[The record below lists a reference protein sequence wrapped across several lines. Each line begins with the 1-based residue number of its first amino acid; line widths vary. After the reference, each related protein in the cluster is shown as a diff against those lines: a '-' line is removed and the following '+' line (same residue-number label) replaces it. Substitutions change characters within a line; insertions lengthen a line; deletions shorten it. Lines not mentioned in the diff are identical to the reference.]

1 MASADT
7 MFLCLF
13 FMEDRSLSVL
23 QKNDKNLSIDEF
35 KEGSNCTMKWMGR
48 KEYRCKIVK
57 IHDNK
62 EYLDKWAT
70 KVNNNILKRHAESK
84 DLDIGTLVDEIRE
97 FREASSSGKRKR
109 IETARSKESK
119 IQDREISPKKK
130 KLVKNQNEEHSPQK
144 KTDLKEKE
152 EVDKTKE
159 KKNTKEKE
167 KTSPKKT
174 ENRKEKKDEQNERS
188 TTAKKKSG
196 DNVERKKQT
205 KEQVKKKAEASAA
218 VNMSME
224 IVSMA
229 SQFSIETDITAPTS
243 TQKEQ
248 EKGEMNLE
256 KSPTKSAFPVS
267 GTKSPLKP
275 AAVTID
281 IHDNDLTR
289 ESSAYLMDLNNHSTP
304 LTETWGLCQRS
315 EEAGFGVQYST
326 ETDNFQVS
334 ATNKVSMPVPSPHVL
349 NTMRGIMHPE
359 FQTYVREILNQFGH
373 DSQDQ
378 NYSFQQHI
386 SKKISKVYEV
396 INTKTNRKEKC
407 TKEIIASYFVRVTP
421 QTSKMTVQS
430 SVPKNNNKEGER
442 ISSCA
447 KGTAPSSISHNANTY
462 ENRTV
467 KLLESSSIEV
477 DKANLKKASSLAKKH
492 SNPGYALCLK
502 VIPLLFTD
510 EELALSRGQGLI
522 KAKHGDMR
530 PCLNKEKVQVMK
542 DYVQSW
548 CSKNGFSVPSHAK
561 LNDGVTE
568 RIAYSRKLL
577 KKKSSN

>member
-1 MASADT
+1 MIN
-7 MFLCLF
+7 LF
-13 FMEDRSLSVL
+13 V
-23 QKNDKNLSIDEF
+23 
-35 KEGSNCTMKWMGR
+35 
-48 KEYRCKIVK
+48 
-57 IHDNK
+57 DNK

-84 DLDIGTLVDEIRE
+84 DLDIGALVDEIRD

-130 KLVKNQNEEHSPQK
+130 KLIKDREHSPQK
-144 KTDLKEKE
+144 KTELKEKE
-152 EVDKTKE
+152 EADKTKE

-167 KTSPKKT
+167 KPSPKKT
-174 ENRKEKKDEQNERS
+174 ETRKEKKDEHIGRS
-188 TTAKKKSG
+188 AIAKKKSG
-196 DNVERKKQT
+196 DNVERKNQT

-229 SQFSIETDITAPTS
+229 SQFSIETDITAPTR

-256 KSPTKSAFPVS
+256 KSPPKSAFPIA

-281 IHDNDLTR
+281 LHDNAVTQQ
-289 ESSAYLMDLNNHSTP
+289 SSGYLMDLNGQHSTT

-315 EEAGFGVQYST
+315 EEGFGVPVQFPTANHNY
-326 ETDNFQVS
+326 QQA
-334 ATNKVSMPVPSPHVL
+334 ATSRVSMPVPSPHVL
-349 NTMRGIMHPE
+349 NTLRGILHPE
-359 FQTYVREILNQFGH
+359 FQTYARGILNHYGNS

-378 NYSFQQHI
+378 NCSFQQDIFNQGNFMYQETANECFTSFDEDI
-386 SKKISKVYEV
+386 SFQSGNHQNSYSSSISPRRSPRFMKSSTPRPIENKNAPKRSLLPTLSEDDRY
-396 INTKTNRKEKC
+396 TSS
-407 TKEIIASYFVRVTP
+407 ASVTTP
-421 QTSKMTVQS
+421 TSKMTVQS

-442 ISSCA
+442 SCA
-447 KGTAPSSISHNANTY
+447 IGTAPSSIAHNANN
-462 ENRTV
+462 ERRTV

-492 SNPGYALCLK
+492 NNPGYALCLK
-502 VIPLLFTD
+502 LIPLLFTD
-510 EELALSRGQGLI
+510 EELALSRGQGLT
-522 KAKHGDMR
+522 KAKHGDLR
-530 PCLNKEKVQVMK
+530 PCLNKERVQVMK

-548 CSKNGFSVPSHAK
+548 CTKNGFSVPSDAK

-577 KKKSSN
+577 KKKSSI

>member
-1 MASADT
+1 
-7 MFLCLF
+7 
-13 FMEDRSLSVL
+13 
-23 QKNDKNLSIDEF
+23 
-35 KEGSNCTMKWMGR
+35 
-48 KEYRCKIVK
+48 
-57 IHDNK
+57 
-62 EYLDKWAT
+62 
-70 KVNNNILKRHAESK
+70 
-84 DLDIGTLVDEIRE
+84 
-97 FREASSSGKRKR
+97 
-109 IETARSKESK
+109 
-119 IQDREISPKKK
+119 
-130 KLVKNQNEEHSPQK
+130 
-144 KTDLKEKE
+144 
-152 EVDKTKE
+152 
-159 KKNTKEKE
+159 
-167 KTSPKKT
+167 
-174 ENRKEKKDEQNERS
+174 
-188 TTAKKKSG
+188 
-196 DNVERKKQT
+196 
-205 KEQVKKKAEASAA
+205 
-218 VNMSME
+218 
-224 IVSMA
+224 MA

-281 IHDNDLTR
+281 IHDDDLTR

-378 NYSFQQHI
+378 NYSFQQDVFNQGNFLYQGSECFTSFDENTGLSFQSGNHQNCSSSSI
-386 SKKISKVYEV
+386 SPRRSPRFMKSSTPRPIEKKNAPKRSLLPTLSEDDRY
-396 INTKTNRKEKC
+396 TC
-407 TKEIIASYFVRVTP
+407 TSSASLTP